1 MTLTDERVRNS
12 EHKLQPVATAPTL
25 YSTVNKSQKV
35 NMLKKINPTETQS
48 WKNLID
54 HFKEMKSVHMKDLF
68 ADDPERFNK
77 YTIRFNDIFVDY
89 SKNII
94 TEETMKLLLKLVDE
108 VGLRDAIDKMF
119 SGERINE
126 IEDRAVLHTALRNR
140 GNNPIYVN
148 DKDVMPEVKSVLNKM
163 KDFSDKIISGE
174 WKGFTGKKITDIVNI
189 GIGGSDLG
197 PVMVTEC
204 LRPYAKADLAVHFV
218 SNIDGTHIKEAL
230 KQLDPETTLF
240 LIASKTFTTQETMTN
255 AFSAREWFLKCA
267 KDQTHVTKHF
277 VAISTNRE
285 KVEEF
290 GIDKDNM
297 FVFWDWVGGRYSL
310 WSAIGLS
317 IACYVGYE
325 NYTELL
331 QGAYEMD
338 NHFRDTPFE
347 KNIPA
352 ILALIGTWYNNFFGA
367 QTEVILPYDQYMH
380 RFPAY
385 FQQGNM
391 ESNGKSVD
399 RNGNKVNYQ
408 TGPVIWGEPGT
419 NGQHAFYQLIHQ
431 GTKIIP
437 ADFLAPAISHNRIG
451 EHHNILLSNFFAQ
464 TEALLNGK
472 TKKEV
477 IEELKSDGKSD
488 DEIRKLSPHKV
499 FEGNRPTNSILFTKL
514 TPRVMGSLIAMYEH
528 KIFVQ
533 GVVWNIFSFDQW
545 GVELGKQ
552 LAKKILPELTDDNPI
567 ESHDSSTNG
576 LINAFKAMRESE
588 E

>member
-1 MTLTDERVRNS
+1 
-12 EHKLQPVATAPTL
+12 
-25 YSTVNKSQKV
+25 
-35 NMLKKINPTETQS
+35 MLDKINPTKTQS
-48 WKNLID
+48 WKNLVD

-68 ADDPERFNK
+68 ADDPDRFNK
-77 YTIRFNDIFVDY
+77 YSIRFNGILVDY

-94 TEETMKLLLKLVDE
+94 TEDTLKLLLKLTDD
-108 VGLRDAIDKMF
+108 VGLRDALNKMF
-119 SGERINE
+119 NGESINE
-126 IEDRAVLHTALRNR
+126 TEDRAVLHTALRNR
-140 GNNPIYVN
+140 INTPVCVN
-148 DKDVMPEVKSVLNKM
+148 DKNVMPEVNAVLSKM

-174 WKGFTGKKITDIVNI
+174 WKGFTDKKITDIVNI

-204 LRPYAKADLAVHFV
+204 LRPYAKEGLEVHFV
-218 SNIDGTHIKEAL
+218 SNVDGTHITETL
-230 KQLDPETTLF
+230 KQLNPETTLF

-255 AFSAREWFLKCA
+255 AFAAREWFLKCA
-267 KDQTHVTKHF
+267 KDHAYVAKHF
-277 VAISTNRE
+277 VALSTNIE

-317 IACYVGYE
+317 IACYIGYE
-325 NYTELL
+325 NYAELL
-331 QGAYEMD
+331 QGAFEMD
-338 NHFRDTPFE
+338 SHFRETPFE
-347 KNIPA
+347 RNIPV
-352 ILALIGTWYNNFFGA
+352 ILALIGIWYNNFFGA

-380 RFPAY
+380 RFAAY

-399 RNGNKVNYQ
+399 RSGSRVDYQ
-408 TGPVIWGEPGT
+408 TGPIIWGEPGT

-472 TKKEV
+472 TKEEA
-477 IEELKSDGKSD
+477 IEELKRDGRSDE
-488 DEIRKLSPHKV
+488 EIRKLYPHKV
-499 FEGNRPTNSILFTKL
+499 FEGNRPTNSILFNKL
-514 TPRVMGSLIAMYEH
+514 TPRALGSLIVMYEH

-533 GVVWNIFSFDQW
+533 GVIWNIFSFDQW

-552 LAKKILPELTDDNPI
+552 LAKKILPELGDDKQVD
-567 ESHDSSTNG
+567 SHDSSTNG
-576 LINAFKAMRESE
+576 LINTFKEMRRSSE
-588 E
+588 

>member
-1 MTLTDERVRNS
+1 
-12 EHKLQPVATAPTL
+12 
-25 YSTVNKSQKV
+25 
-35 NMLKKINPTETQS
+35 MLDKINPTKTQS
-48 WKNLID
+48 WKNLVD
-54 HFKEMKSVHMKDLF
+54 HFKEMKNIHMKDLF
-68 ADDPERFNK
+68 VNDPDRFNK
-77 YTIRFNDIFVDY
+77 YSIRFNGILVDY

-94 TEETMKLLLKLVDE
+94 TEDTLKLLLKLTDD
-108 VGLRDAIDKMF
+108 VGLRDALNKMF
-119 SGERINE
+119 NGESINE
-126 IEDRAVLHTALRNR
+126 TEDRAVLHTALRNR
-140 GNNPIYVN
+140 INIPVCVN
-148 DKDVMPEVKSVLNKM
+148 DKNVMPEVNAVLSKM
-163 KDFSDKIISGE
+163 KDFSDKIITGE
-174 WKGFTGKKITDIVNI
+174 WKGFTDKKITDIVNI

-204 LRPYAKADLAVHFV
+204 LRPYAKEGLEVHFV
-218 SNIDGTHIKEAL
+218 SNVDGTHITETL
-230 KQLDPETTLF
+230 KQLNPETTLF

-255 AFSAREWFLKCA
+255 AFAAREWFLKCA
-267 KDQTHVTKHF
+267 KDHAYVAKHF
-277 VAISTNRE
+277 VALSTNIE

-317 IACYVGYE
+317 IACYIGYE
-325 NYTELL
+325 NYAELL
-331 QGAYEMD
+331 QGAFEMD
-338 NHFRDTPFE
+338 SHFRETPFE
-347 KNIPA
+347 RNIPV
-352 ILALIGTWYNNFFGA
+352 ILALIGIWYNNFFGV

-399 RNGNKVNYQ
+399 RSGSRVDYQ
-408 TGPVIWGEPGT
+408 TGPIIWGEPGT

-472 TKKEV
+472 TKEEA
-477 IEELKSDGKSD
+477 IEELKRDGRSDE
-488 DEIRKLSPHKV
+488 EIRKLYPHKV
-499 FEGNRPTNSILFTKL
+499 FEGNRPTNSILFSKL
-514 TPRVMGSLIAMYEH
+514 TPRALGSLIVMYEH

-533 GVVWNIFSFDQW
+533 GVIWNIFSFDQW

-552 LAKKILPELTDDNPI
+552 LAKRILPELEDDKQVD
-567 ESHDSSTNG
+567 SHDSSTNG
-576 LINAFKAMRESE
+576 LINTFKEMRKSSE
-588 E
+588 